1 MNNQLIDSQRALTL
15 SNIKMEQ
22 AKKTATEA
30 LKIAEKE
37 NKSKSL
43 FLANMSHDIRTPMNA
58 IVGIAKLMKYELH
71 NPERLKNY
79 LEKLLASCQHLLGLI
94 NDILDI
100 TKIESG
106 SVTLHKESVNLKE
119 HIEKIDA
126 VKYTPNGGMIHF
138 EIREETA
145 ARASASACIF
155 TITDNGMGITPEFQK
170 VLFDTFTRAEDS
182 VTNKIQG
189 TGLGMAITKNIV
201 EMMEGTITVDSAPG
215 KGSRFEVR
223 VLLEPDASVPASS
236 GHKKK
241 NRLSEK
247 DGKSVLCGM
256 KFLCA
261 EDNELNAEILESLL
275 QVSGASC
282 TIYPD
287 GEQIAEAFKKVQPGG
302 L

>member
-1 MNNQLIDSQRALTL
+1 
-15 SNIKMEQ
+15 
-22 AKKTATEA
+22 
-30 LKIAEKE
+30 
-37 NKSKSL
+37 
-43 FLANMSHDIRTPMNA
+43 MSHDIRTLMNA

-119 HIEKIDA
+119 QIEKIDA

-155 TITDNGMGITPEFQK
+155 TITDNGMGMTPEFQK